1 MHVPLARPDY
11 YGASAPPSGPQ
22 PATGL
27 PTTRPAAWRLGRPRV
42 VPTFTRSSIGQIGAQ
57 LYPGS
62 IATPTP
68 QTFSVASPPSA
79 AHGFGVDP
87 TTRDHALHPRPLST
101 RFEPGTHYG
110 ASATDSL
117 ALHTLAL
124 LAGPAP
130 SGSTSTSRHCRGC
143 FPPSPAFPGSG
154 CPQLQSGRCDGPKG
168 KAFHPSRQSSASWRT
183 QRPSTTCQ
191 PGLRDLRAVL
201 PRISF
206 GGGP

>member
-11 YGASAPPSGPQ
+11 YGASAPPSGHQ
-22 PATGL
+22 PATSL
-27 PTTRPAAWRLGRPRV
+27 PTTRPAAWRPGRPRA
-42 VPTFTRSSIGQIGAQ
+42 VPTFTRTSIGQTGAQ

-79 AHGFGVDP
+79 AHGFGVNP
-87 TTRDHALHPRPLST
+87 WPNTSSHALHPRPLSA
-101 RFEPGTHYG
+101 RFEPGTHYE

-117 ALHTLAL
+117 ALRTLAL

-154 CPQLQSGRCDGPKG
+154 CPQLQSGRYDDPKG
-168 KAFHPSRQSSASWRT
+168 RVSHPSRHSSASWRT
-183 QRPSTTCQ
+183 RHRSTAT
-191 PGLRDLRAVL
+191 PPAER
-201 PRISF
+201 
-206 GGGP
+206 

>member
-27 PTTRPAAWRLGRPRV
+27 PTTRPAAWRPGRPRV
-42 VPTFTRSSIGQIGAQ
+42 VPTFTKTSIGQIGAQ

-87 TTRDHALHPRPLST
+87 GKHPASRTAPRPLST
-101 RFEPGTHYG
+101 RFEPGTRYE

-117 ALHTLAL
+117 ALRTLAL

-154 CPQLQSGRCDGPKG
+154 CPQLQSGRYDGPKG
-168 KAFHPSRQSSASWRT
+168 RASHPSRHSGASWRT
-183 QRPSTTCQ
+183 QHGNTAAVPNPSH
-191 PGLRDLRAVL
+191 LR
-201 PRISF
+201 
-206 GGGP
+206 